1 MEPLEY
7 VGKTYRIQI
16 TDPEIDFLCC
26 LPAIKE
32 THQETTIPKNS
43 IVKIVEYHLFFEA
56 NWYEIDYNYKLYW
69 VTEAQ
74 VKDFFIPVHV
84 RSGHGRAANRR

>member
-16 TDPEIDFLCC
+16 TDPEIEFFGC
-26 LPAIKE
+26 LPSTKQTHGE
-32 THQETTIPKNS
+32 TSIPRNS
-43 IVKIVEYHLFFEA
+43 IVKIVEHHLFFNA
-56 NWYEIDYNYKLYW
+56 NWYEVEYNSRLYW

-74 VKDFFIPVHV
+74 VKDFFVPIHV
-84 RSGHGRAANRR
+84 RTGRSANRR